1 MRRLWTMTASDLRQ
15 RVRDKSVVIFAIIV
29 PLALM
34 YVMNLAFGGVE
45 DVELE
50 PVDVAVSIPAQDQ
63 LGDALVQAVT
73 ENGAVEVRSES
84 VAADDVRNVVEA
96 GDADLGLIVPQEFT
110 TDVTSGR
117 GGEVELIQGNDVG
130 LETGVLVAVVHGV
143 LDQFT
148 AGAVAATAGAQL
160 GLSPDQLAQ
169 IGQQAA
175 TAGPA
180 IDLAAGEA
188 SSEQLSAAGTMVAGM
203 AGMFLLFTVG
213 FGVLGLIAER
223 EEGTL
228 VRLRSMPMRPGL
240 IVAAKGLVSYILGVV
255 ATGVLLTAGSAM
267 FSLSFGSV
275 LAVAALVLVVVAAG
289 TSLMFAIARVAR
301 TAEQANIVQSIL
313 AVVLG
318 MAGGAFF
325 PISASGLAGS
335 LLELNPVAAFIRG
348 LGITTGGG
356 GLAEIGT
363 PVAIMAGFAVVC
375 LAASRLLPDRGA
387 RL

>member
-34 YVMNLAFGGVE
+34 FVMNLAFGGVE
-45 DVELE
+45 DVELGS
-50 PVDVAVSIPAQDQ
+50 VDVAVSVPADDQ
-63 LGDALVQAVT
+63 LGAALVQAV
-73 ENGAVEVRSES
+73 EANGAVDVRSEA
-84 VAADDVRNVVEA
+84 VPADQVRDRVESGDV
-96 GDADLGLIVPQEFT
+96 DLGLVVPDGFT
-110 TDVTSGR
+110 ADVTSGS
-117 GGEVELIQGNDVG
+117 GAEVELVQGNDVG
-130 LETGVLVAVVHGV
+130 LETDVLIAVVHGV

-148 AGAVAATAGAQL
+148 AGTVAATAGAQL
-160 GLSPDQLAQ
+160 GLGPDQLAR
-169 IGQQAA
+169 IGEQAA

-228 VRLRSMPMRPGL
+228 VRLRSMPMHPGL

-255 ATGVLLTAGSAM
+255 ATGVLLAAGSAM
-267 FSLSFGSV
+267 FGLSFGSV
-275 LAVAALVLVVVAAG
+275 AAVAVLVLVVVAAG
-289 TSLMFAIARVAR
+289 TSLMFTIARVAR

-313 AVVLG
+313 AIVLG

-356 GLAEIGT
+356 GPAQIGT
-363 PVAIMAGFAVVC
+363 PVAIMAGFTIVC

>member
-34 YVMNLAFGGVE
+34 FVMNLAFGGVE
-45 DVELE
+45 DVELGS
-50 PVDVAVSIPAQDQ
+50 VDVAVSVPADDQ
-63 LGDALVQAVT
+63 LGAALVQAV
-73 ENGAVEVRSES
+73 EANGAVEVRSEA
-84 VAADDVRNVVEA
+84 VPADQVRDRVESGDV
-96 GDADLGLIVPQEFT
+96 DLGLVVPDGFT
-110 TDVTSGR
+110 ADVTSGS
-117 GGEVELIQGNDVG
+117 GAEVELVQGNDVG
-130 LETGVLVAVVHGV
+130 LETDVLIAVVHGV

-148 AGAVAATAGAQL
+148 AGTVAATAGAQL
-160 GLSPDQLAQ
+160 GLGPDQLAR
-169 IGQQAA
+169 IGEQAA

-228 VRLRSMPMRPGL
+228 VRLRSMPMHPGL

-255 ATGVLLTAGSAM
+255 ATGVLLAAGSAM
-267 FSLSFGSV
+267 FGLSFGSV
-275 LAVAALVLVVVAAG
+275 AAVAVLVLVVVAAG
-289 TSLMFAIARVAR
+289 TSLMFTIARVAR

-313 AVVLG
+313 AIVLG

-356 GLAEIGT
+356 GPAQIGT
-363 PVAIMAGFAVVC
+363 PVAIMAGFTIVC

>member
-34 YVMNLAFGGVE
+34 FVMNLAFGGVE
-45 DVELE
+45 DVELGS
-50 PVDVAVSIPAQDQ
+50 VDVAVSVPADDQ
-63 LGDALVQAVT
+63 LGAALVQAV
-73 ENGAVEVRSES
+73 EANGAVEVRSEA
-84 VAADDVRNVVEA
+84 VPADQVRDRVESGDV
-96 GDADLGLIVPQEFT
+96 DLGLVVPDGFT
-110 TDVTSGR
+110 ADVTAGR
-117 GGEVELIQGNDVG
+117 GGEVELVQGNDVG
-130 LETGVLVAVVHGV
+130 LETDVLIAVVHGV

-148 AGAVAATAGAQL
+148 AGTVAATAGAQL
-160 GLSPDQLAQ
+160 GLGPDQLAR
-169 IGQQAA
+169 IGEQAA

-228 VRLRSMPMRPGL
+228 VRLRSMPMHPGL

-255 ATGVLLTAGSAM
+255 ATGVLLAAGSAM
-267 FSLSFGSV
+267 FGLSFGSV
-275 LAVAALVLVVVAAG
+275 AAVAVLVLVVVAAG
-289 TSLMFAIARVAR
+289 TSLMFTIARVAR

-313 AVVLG
+313 AIVLG

-356 GLAEIGT
+356 GPAQIGT
-363 PVAIMAGFAVVC
+363 PVAIMAGFTIVC